1 MGVRR
6 VDGAGRRLVAALVFA
21 LHLLVAVAL
30 PLADAGIAAT
40 AADDAAVR
48 MTAPEEARRDA
59 SHDHFQCQFCRLL
72 GQGAVA
78 ATSDARSIAGAA
90 PAAVAA
96 SAANESAALS
106 ASPLPLGS
114 RAPPPA

>member
-1 MGVRR
+1 MRVRR
-6 VDGAGRRLVAALVFA
+6 LDGAGRRLGAALVFA
-21 LHLLVAVAL
+21 LHLLMVLAL
-30 PLADAGIAAT
+30 PLADAGIEAAT
-40 AADDAAVR
+40 ADDAAVR
-48 MTAPEEARRDA
+48 LAAPDEARRDA

-78 ATSDARSIAGAA
+78 ATCDARSTAGEA

-96 SAANESAALS
+96 GATNESVTLS

-114 RAPPPA
+114 RAPPLA